1 MRHHSRNTSGMLWQG
16 SNRAAPVVAALLL
29 VALIATVTA
38 FSNDVYTTSPR
49 THASHRRFTT
59 KLHSTTAG
67 SKSTSAGKKTT
78 KRTKSNN
85 FKSTG
90 KKAKPTSRSVAIAAL
105 AHAAAAAATSQSSGA
120 GAQAHA
126 GTFATRQLE
135 QDSYYKLLEPR
146 DKAFA
151 RLLVATVQRRLGQI
165 DGVLACCFTKSP
177 SGKNKHLILATLRVG
192 AAQLLFLKT
201 PTFAVVKETVE
212 VLRIHHKVTYSVKST
227 HVPEPMI
234 KFVNGVLRKL
244 SRTDGET
251 DEMYAL
257 KLLAEKTSP
266 RDNIAPWLL
275 ESWERDWGVE
285 TTNLI
290 CDEIMPRDERSITPH
305 IDLTTKYSI
314 GISLGLEEEMDRC
327 NGLVEQF
334 GEGTMMLPQGSIR
347 VGVNGDVRGWAEYD
361 EGTWWVQDCAAT
373 LPGIVLT
380 RALYDKHSGD
390 VSNLR
395 VVDMCAAPG
404 GKTSQLLSAG
414 FEHVTAIEANSRR
427 SNRLKSN
434 LDRLRF
440 DEDKYDVIVKEG
452 QKWKPTNKIDGILVD
467 VPCSATGTGS
477 RRPDVLRRE
486 SDISELL
493 NIQEVLAN
501 HCAEILPAG
510 GIMVYATCSLL
521 KEESED
527 QVKKLV
533 ENGLVETL
541 PIQPNEVPGFEDAID
556 ENGWMR
562 VIPGVL
568 DSDLRKADGFFAAR
582 LIKK

>member
-1 MRHHSRNTSGMLWQG
+1 M
-16 SNRAAPVVAALLL
+16 AASIVAALLL
-29 VALIATVTA
+29 VALIATVAA
-38 FSNDVYTTSPR
+38 FSNNVYTPLSRTQTSNG
-49 THASHRRFTT
+49 RFTT
-59 KLHSTTAG
+59 KLHSTTADSTNT
-67 SKSTSAGKKTT
+67 SKSTSAASGGKKTT
-78 KRTKSNN
+78 KSVKSNN
-85 FKSTG
+85 FKSST

-105 AHAAAAAATSQSSGA
+105 ANAAAATSQSSGA
-120 GAQAHA
+120 GAQANA
-126 GTFATRQLE
+126 GSFATRQLE

-165 DGVLACCFTKSP
+165 DGVLACCFNKSP
-177 SGKNKHLILATLRVG
+177 SGKNKHLIQATLRVG

-201 PTFAVVKETVE
+201 PTFAAVKETVE

-234 KFVNGVLRKL
+234 KFANGVLRKL
-244 SRTDGET
+244 SKTDDETGEIN
-251 DEMYAL
+251 AL
-257 KLLAEKTSP
+257 KLLAEETSP
-266 RDNIAPWLL
+266 RDNIASWLL
-275 ESWERDWGVE
+275 ESWERDWGIE
-285 TTNLI
+285 TTNRI

-314 GISLGLEEEMDRC
+314 GISLGLDEEMDRI
-327 NGLVEQF
+327 NRLVEQL
-334 GEGTMMLPQGSIR
+334 GEDSMMLPQGSIR
-347 VGVNGDVRGWAEYD
+347 VGVNGDVRNWAEYE

-380 RALYDKHSGD
+380 RALHDKHSGD
-390 VSNLR
+390 ISNLR

-434 LDRLRF
+434 LDRLGF
-440 DEDKYDVIVKEG
+440 DKDKYDMIVKEG
-452 QKWKPTNKIDGILVD
+452 QKWKPTSRVDGILVD
-467 VPCSATGTGS
+467 VPCTATGTGS

-493 NIQEVLAN
+493 EIQEVLAN

-521 KEESED
+521 REESED

-568 DSDLRKADGFFAAR
+568 EGNLRKADGFFAAR